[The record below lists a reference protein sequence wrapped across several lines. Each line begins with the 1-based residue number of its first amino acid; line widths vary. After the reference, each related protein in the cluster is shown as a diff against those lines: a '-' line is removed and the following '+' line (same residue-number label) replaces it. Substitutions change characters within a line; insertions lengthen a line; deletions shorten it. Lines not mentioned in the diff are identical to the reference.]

1 MSNFEL
7 IEETFKGEPPF
18 RIKQIKS
25 LIFKDLI
32 SDWDQATVLPV
43 EMRKKLNEIFPL
55 AISSR
60 FFISKKENSVKA
72 LIILKD
78 GLKIETVL
86 MRHSP
91 RFFSDH
97 ELMNSKEERRSRFA
111 RIDEKNANISLE
123 KKWGKDRNTVCVSS
137 QVGCPLA
144 CAFCAT
150 GQRGFKRNLDKWEIV
165 EQVLLFARWLKN
177 RKSLG
182 SDYREGSRD
191 CFVVPLRG
199 TPRNDI
205 INKINNVVF
214 MGMGEPFLN
223 YDNVLAA
230 IKILNDK
237 EGFNLGARHFSIS
250 TVGITEGIEKLAQE
264 KMEVNL
270 AISLHAP
277 NDKLRS
283 SIMPINKK
291 YPLGKIL
298 RAVDEYIKQTR
309 RRVMFEY
316 IMIEEINDSDDCAR
330 QLADLLKNT
339 LGFVNLITYNPTGIF
354 KPSSSQRLNK
364 FKEILEKAGVAVT
377 QRYRFG
383 DDIKGACGQLAGN
396 ANNN

>member
-150 GQRGFKRNLDKWEIV
+150 GQMGFKRNLDKWEIV

-182 SDYREGSRD
+182 SDYRE
-191 CFVVPLRG
+191 
-199 TPRNDI
+199 
-205 INKINNVVF
+205 
-214 MGMGEPFLN
+214 
-223 YDNVLAA
+223 
-230 IKILNDK
+230 
-237 EGFNLGARHFSIS
+237 
-250 TVGITEGIEKLAQE
+250 
-264 KMEVNL
+264 
-270 AISLHAP
+270 
-277 NDKLRS
+277 
-283 SIMPINKK
+283 
-291 YPLGKIL
+291 
-298 RAVDEYIKQTR
+298 
-309 RRVMFEY
+309 
-316 IMIEEINDSDDCAR
+316 
-330 QLADLLKNT
+330 
-339 LGFVNLITYNPTGIF
+339 
-354 KPSSSQRLNK
+354 
-364 FKEILEKAGVAVT
+364 
-377 QRYRFG
+377 
-383 DDIKGACGQLAGN
+383 
-396 ANNN
+396 